1 MFIAVQS
8 MLAMMAQW
16 QNADLACERSMAR
29 SIFGSGIISFFLFY
43 LVFTLSV
50 LNVMGLCDLFSLT
63 FNLFRICIRLS

>member
-16 QNADLACERSMAR
+16 QNADLSMAR
-29 SIFGSGIISFFLFY
+29 SIFGSGIICFFLFY